1 MNQDLVL
8 RIETNPHYIQ
18 LVQDRTRFGW
28 LLALAMLLV
37 YYGFILL
44 IAFDKALLSIPIG
57 HGVITTG
64 IPVGLFVILFTVLV
78 TGIYVRHANGK
89 YDELTAAIHREVA

>member
-1 MNQDLVL
+1 MDQDLV
-8 RIETNPHYIQ
+8 RKIETNPHYIQ

-28 LLALAMLLV
+28 ILAVLMLIV

-44 IAFDKALLSIPIG
+44 IAFNKEALSIPIG
-57 HGVITTG
+57 NGATTTG
-64 IPVGLFVILFTVLV
+64 IPIGLFVIIFTVIV

-89 YDELTAAIHREVA
+89 YDDLTAAIVREVA

>member
-1 MNQDLVL
+1 MDQDLVR

-28 LLALAMLLV
+28 ILAVLMLIV

-44 IAFDKALLSIPIG
+44 IAFNKEALSIPIG
-57 HGVITTG
+57 NGATTTG
-64 IPVGLFVILFTVLV
+64 IPIGLFVIIFTVIV

-89 YDELTAAIHREVA
+89 YDDLTAAIVREVA